1 MDLKEID
8 KLSKNGEIFVKKT
21 KYGLQVYLKFRGG
34 LEGEAPK
41 SLWLDTEFSAS
52 EYGTRILNEILGKR
66 EAFEYPKS
74 PYATAECIKAAS
86 DKKNSIILD
95 FFGGS
100 GTTGHAVLEL
110 NKEDGGNR
118 KFILCTNNENNI
130 CTKVCYP
137 RIKKVM
143 NGYTPKGQKKK
154 IKGLGGNLKYFKT
167 DFVDAKN
174 NRGNIKK
181 LAQASTEMLCLKEDC
196 FALVLK
202 KKDFRV
208 FGNPAT
214 GKIMCII
221 DDYPG
226 LKPCIDFINKIKS
239 KIPEDEK
246 INVYEFS
253 LGNSMYQADFDKA
266 GLGEDLVNLIPFPD
280 KKYISQNWY

>member
-1 MDLKEID
+1 MP
-8 KLSKNGEIFVKKT
+8 KK
-21 KYGLQVYLKFRGG
+21 K
-34 LEGEAPK
+34 
-41 SLWLDTEFSAS
+41 
-52 EYGTRILNEILGKR
+52 
-66 EAFEYPKS
+66 
-74 PYATAECIKAAS
+74 
-86 DKKNSIILD
+86 
-95 FFGGS
+95 
-100 GTTGHAVLEL
+100 L

-130 CTKVCYP
+130 CTQVCYP

-143 NGYTPKGQKKK
+143 NGYTNSKKKK

-167 DFVDAKN
+167 DFIDAKN

-196 FALVLK
+196 FDLKEK
-202 KKDFRV
+202 KKDFRA
-208 FGNPAT
+208 FGNPS

-226 LKPCIDFINKIKS
+226 LKPCIAFVNKIKS
-239 KIPEDEK
+239 KIPQDEK

-280 KKYISQNWY
+280 KRYISQNWY